1 MRKYFSG
8 FAETNILQKRNG
20 TQESRKQFDRL
31 RSRRAGQR
39 GVWIYETM
47 IKRWP
52 WSATIT
58 EMVTRGNQVNWQ
70 IAIDRPLAA

>member
-1 MRKYFSG
+1 MRKFFSG

-20 TQESRKQFDRL
+20 THESRKQFDRL

-47 IKRWP
+47 IKR
-52 WSATIT
+52 
-58 EMVTRGNQVNWQ
+58 
-70 IAIDRPLAA
+70 